1 MIGQVPR
8 KSYREYH
15 ADIYPDTSSTQ
26 PGMGPQNWL
35 EGANVA
41 PVKLSLN
48 PAKRPE
54 TLTQFGPALADI
66 PRSIAP
72 PANQKTE
79 TSVPTNQRKANGV
92 STNQRPANGISTNGS
107 SVHSGNGQMSPKP
120 SPRHRVVRCNS
131 EAGAGQL
138 SSAPRPAPR
147 PVSVS
152 VSGNTQLS
160 LVDSR

>member
-1 MIGQVPR
+1 MPR

-15 ADIYPDTSSTQ
+15 ADIYPDTNSTQ

-66 PRSIAP
+66 PRNIAP

-79 TSVPTNQRKANGV
+79 TSTNQRQANGV

-160 LVDSR
+160 LVVSR

>member
-1 MIGQVPR
+1 MPR

-66 PRSIAP
+66 PRNIAP

-79 TSVPTNQRKANGV
+79 TGVPTNQRQANGV
-92 STNQRPANGISTNGS
+92 STNQRPANGVSTNGS

-131 EAGAGQL
+131 EAGTGQP

-160 LVDSR
+160 LVVSR

>member
-66 PRSIAP
+66 PRNIAP

-79 TSVPTNQRKANGV
+79 TGVPTNQRQANGV
-92 STNQRPANGISTNGS
+92 STNQRPANGVSTNGS

-131 EAGAGQL
+131 EAGTGQP

-152 VSGNTQLS
+152 VSGNTQL